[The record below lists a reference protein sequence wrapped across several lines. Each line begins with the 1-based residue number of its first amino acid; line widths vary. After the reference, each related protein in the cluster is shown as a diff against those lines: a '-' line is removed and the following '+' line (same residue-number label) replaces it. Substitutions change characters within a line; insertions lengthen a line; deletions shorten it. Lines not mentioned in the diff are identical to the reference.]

1 MFDTYEFNPPLGTEN
16 GVTFEIDLAALL
28 TVLDIFGAVGSM
40 PSSFGTGAAGARGRG
55 RGKWG
60 ASGEEGEFGDFNTSS
75 AGIERFFLPSEKGGK
90 LTGMRMMYEGEGYPI
105 SLTLSEDASGPT
117 TTCKLNTMEPEP
129 HMELDFNDEDK
140 LIKIIMKSSW
150 LSEALS
156 ELDSSTEKL
165 AIICAP
171 PTEQL
176 PITSTGNS
184 SQAPRPVERRTSS
197 ARDVGA
203 QPSFRLLGISAYG
216 STELDF
222 PNDREV
228 LQSFECEEFTQF
240 TYRFTHIAKIQKAL
254 QGSIRTSLR
263 MDESGVL
270 SFQFQMPTVVSDGKQ
285 SNPFIEFTCLALS
298 DDD

>member
-1 MFDTYEFNPPLGTEN
+1 MFDTYDFNPPPDAEN
-16 GVTFEIDLAALL
+16 SVSFEIDLAALL

-40 PSSFGTGAAGARGRG
+40 PSSFGTGAAGGRG
-55 RGKWG
+55 RSRGK
-60 ASGEEGEFGDFNTSS
+60 
-75 AGIERFFLPSEKGGK
+75 
-90 LTGMRMMYEGEGYPI
+90 
-105 SLTLSEDASGPT
+105 SEDASGPT

-140 LIKIIMKSSW
+140 VIKIIMKSSW

-171 PTEQL
+171 PTEPL
-176 PITSTGNS
+176 PTTSTGNS
-184 SQAPRPVERRTSS
+184 SQVPRPTARRTSI

-203 QPSFRLLGISAYG
+203 QPTFRLLGISAYG

-228 LQSFECEEFTQF
+228 LQSFECEELTQF
-240 TYRFTHIAKIQKAL
+240 TYRFSHIAKIQKAL

-263 MDESGVL
+263 MDESGIL
-270 SFQFQMPTVVSDGKQ
+270 SFQFQMPTVVSNGKQ

>member
-1 MFDTYEFNPPLGTEN
+1 MFDTYDFNPPPDAEN
-16 GVTFEIDLAALL
+16 SVSFEIDLAALL

-40 PSSFGTGAAGARGRG
+40 PSSFGTGAAGRG

-60 ASGEEGEFGDFNTSS
+60 ANGDEGESADANTSG
-75 AGIERFFLPSEKGGK
+75 GIERFLLPSDKSGK
-90 LTGMRMMYEGEGYPI
+90 LTGMRMV
-105 SLTLSEDASGPT
+105 SEDASGPT

-171 PTEQL
+171 PTEPL

-184 SQAPRPVERRTSS
+184 GQAPRPTARRTSV

-203 QPSFRLLGISAYG
+203 QPTFRLLGISAYG

-228 LQSFECEEFTQF
+228 LQSFECEELTQF
-240 TYRFTHIAKIQKAL
+240 TYRFSHIAKIQKAL

-263 MDESGVL
+263 MDESGIL
-270 SFQFQMPTVVSDGKQ
+270 SFQFQMPTVVSNGKQ

>member
-1 MFDTYEFNPPLGTEN
+1 MFDTYDFNPPADAEN
-16 GVTFEIDLAALL
+16 SVSFEIDLAALL

-40 PSSFGTGAAGARGRG
+40 PSSFGTGAAGGRGRG

-60 ASGEEGEFGDFNTSS
+60 ANGDEGEFADANTSG
-75 AGIERFFLPSEKGGK
+75 GIERFLLSSDKGGK
-90 LTGMRMMYEGEGYPI
+90 LTGMRMLYEGEGYPI

-117 TTCKLNTMEPEP
+117 TTCKLNTMESEP

-140 LIKIIMKSSW
+140 VIKIIMKSSW
-150 LSEALS
+150 LSGALS

-171 PTEQL
+171 PDEAL

-184 SQAPRPVERRTSS
+184 SQAPRPTGRRTST

-203 QPSFRLLGISAYG
+203 HPTFRLLGISAYG

-228 LQSFECEEFTQF
+228 LQSFECEEHTQF
-240 TYRFTHIAKIQKAL
+240 TYRFSHIAKIQKAL

-270 SFQFQMPTVVSDGKQ
+270 SFQFQMPTVISDGKQ

-298 DDD
+298 EDD